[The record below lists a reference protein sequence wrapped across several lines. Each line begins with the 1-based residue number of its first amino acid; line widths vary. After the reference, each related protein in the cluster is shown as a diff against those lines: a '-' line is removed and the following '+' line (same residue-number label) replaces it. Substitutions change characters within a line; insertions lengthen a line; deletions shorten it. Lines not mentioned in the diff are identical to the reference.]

1 MVILAVLGAI
11 WKRSQYLT
19 KVRTGLASSKGHLL
33 LEEDGLRTH
42 SRRLLAASGT
52 AAAGTEAEEK
62 PGRPRA
68 DDRAALEAIVSV
80 LRSGIPWEMLS
91 RKQFGL
97 SGMTAWRQLEVWTR
111 AGVWNELQRRLL
123 DDPPGSKRWALTGPN
138 PADRAKA
145 GSNHHLLVDAQG
157 LPLTESVEAANVH
170 DTYELFPLVDSVPA
184 VRTPPGSDDSGPES
198 CTETRSTCPRGS
210 GVGCGCA
217 ASRLVS
223 RVQTSNPRS
232 GWDATTG
239 LWSAH
244 SPGRTSYAAVESAT
258 STGTTSTSDSS

>member
-1 MVILAVLGAI
+1 M
-11 WKRSQYLT
+11 
-19 KVRTGLASSKGHLL
+19 
-33 LEEDGLRTH
+33 RTH

-52 AAAGTEAEEK
+52 AAVGTEAEEK

-97 SGMTAWRQLEVWTR
+97 SGMTAWRQFEVWTR

-184 VRTPPGSDDSGPES
+184 VRTPPGQRRLRPRKLHGDKVYVSQRKRGGLRLRGITARIARPDLES
-198 CTETRSTCPRGS
+198 EE
-210 GVGCGCA
+210 
-217 ASRLVS
+217 RLGRYHWVVERTLAWKNQLRCS
-223 RVQTSNPRS
+223 RVRDEHRDDVHVGFLVIGCCVMLLRRLCP
-232 GWDATTG
+232 DICYE
-239 LWSAH
+239 L
-244 SPGRTSYAAVESAT
+244 
-258 STGTTSTSDSS
+258 